1 MNFIRDHWE
10 GKLSLF
16 WSFWIN
22 LVLIRVIIFFLDQ
35 FTHPPFTGQTT
46 SAVILTAT
54 FFIVFHLIVYGWQA
68 RGVIKTCDR
77 LMAERS
83 PYITVLM
90 VQLGLAVSL
99 FITLF
104 VALGA
109 FQALFEDP
117 SALQKNKLKQQA
129 PLLKEYT
136 LTVTP
141 NDNWIEMKGDFR
153 IGVTK
158 KMAVLLQQNP
168 QIEGIVL
175 NSNGGRVTES
185 RGVARLI
192 QKNNLNTYVFEICKS
207 ACTTAFIAGSTRTLG
222 ADAKLGFHQFS
233 MKSRLKTPYIDPVA
247 EQKIDLAF
255 YEGQNIDE
263 SFLKKIFQV
272 SHANI
277 WFPSGEELLDAGVI
291 HKIVPNRYQ

>member
-35 FTHPPFTGQTT
+35 FTHPPFTSQTT